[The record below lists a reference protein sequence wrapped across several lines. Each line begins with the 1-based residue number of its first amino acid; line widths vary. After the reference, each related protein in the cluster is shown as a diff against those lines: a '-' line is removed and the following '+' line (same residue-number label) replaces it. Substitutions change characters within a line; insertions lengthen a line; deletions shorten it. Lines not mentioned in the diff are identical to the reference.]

1 MKVLYTGSF
10 NPFHNGHQYVYN
22 IACDMFGKENVWIGI
37 GQNSSKTNIDKEHL
51 KFSIVPITK
60 NVICYDG
67 LTSDIVKQ
75 HKFEL
80 LIRGVRSGYSMEDEH
95 ALAHWNKEL
104 CDVATI
110 LIPSTSE
117 LNQLSSGAIRELHK
131 NNKDVLKYMN
141 KYVFARWSNPL
152 PKIPVYFGKC
162 CSGKSTY
169 LKERGFFV
177 IEFDKEWKPFA
188 KKYLKEFDATT
199 LEDLKRWFYDK
210 NDAVFPSHV
219 NMLMR
224 DFNWDKFFADFG
236 NWDNVVFDIPIMGSA
251 FYHIPKYIVGRL
263 KLIKCRASEEDRQYF
278 AEQRKVNPKLIECN
292 NHFYQDSPFWDE
304 EIIIKKM

>member
-10 NPFHNGHQYVYN
+10 NPFHNGHEYVYN

-104 CDVATI
+104 CNVSTI

-141 KYVFARWSNPL
+141 KYVFARWSNTL

-169 LKERGFFV
+169 LKDCGYFV

-188 KKYLKEFDATT
+188 KEYLAAYNTT
-199 LEDLKRWFYDK
+199 LEDLKTFFYNKDYK
-210 NDAVFPSHV
+210 AFTSLTRDLLF
-219 NMLMR
+219 
-224 DFNWDKFFADFG
+224 DFNWDELFASFE
-236 NWDNVVFDIPIMGSA
+236 NFDNVVFDIPIIGSA
-251 FYHIPKYIVGRL
+251 FYFLPYNILGRL
-263 KLIKCRASEEDRQYF
+263 QLIKCRASEEDRQYF

-292 NHFYQDSPFWDE
+292 NFFYNDPPFWDE

>member
-10 NPFHNGHQYVYN
+10 NPFHNGHEYVYN
-22 IACDMFGKENVWIGI
+22 LACQMFGKESVWIGI
-37 GQNSSKTNIDKEHL
+37 GQNSDKKDIDKEHL

-104 CDVATI
+104 CDVTTI
-110 LIPSTSE
+110 LIPSTSN

-141 KYVFARWSNPL
+141 KYVFARWSNKL

-162 CSGKSTY
+162 CCGKSTY
-169 LKERGFFV
+169 LKERKYFV
-177 IEFDKEWKPFA
+177 IESDKEWKPFA
-188 KKYLKEFDATT
+188 KKYLKEFDCT

-210 NDAVFPSHV
+210 NDHAFSAYS
-219 NMLMR
+219 NMLMS
-224 DFNWDKFFADFG
+224 DFDWDNLFASFE
-236 NWDNVVFDIPIMGSA
+236 NFDNVVFDIPIIGSA
-251 FYHIPKYIVGRL
+251 FYHIPTNILGRL
-263 KLIKCRASEEDRQYF
+263 ELIKCSASKEDRRYF

-292 NHFYQDSPFWDE
+292 NHFYKDPPFWDE
-304 EIIIKKM
+304 ELIIKRM